1 MDRINADSLR
11 TFIEVA
17 RLEHLGRAS
26 ETLQQDPS
34 TVSRKIARLE
44 QEVGVPLFERIG
56 RSIRL
61 TQAGKRF
68 VGRAERLLSD
78 LREAVA
84 DAEGAVSAE
93 SGEVRVGFLH
103 TVGARWLP
111 ERLAAFLRA
120 HPGVRFILEEGT
132 TAEVASGVL
141 AGDFDVG
148 ILGPPPLNTPD
159 LETVPL
165 FRERVAVVVPLE
177 HRLAG
182 RTSVRLTDIADEPLI
197 LPRSRSGLRRVIDD
211 AFASQGLAPRVA
223 YEGDDFSIVQGCPA
237 SSTLP
242 RRRPGP
248 SARRTTSTESTS
260 LATSHC
266 VPWWTTRAT
275 GVFPSAAGACMRSR
289 SAPPTQASSSRDTSA
304 CTPSASGSSISI
316 CASSTSI
323 AASSV
328 ARRAPRWTRGY
339 RS

>member
-11 TFIEVA
+11 TFLEVA

-26 ETLQQDPS
+26 EALQADPS

-93 SGEVRVGFLH
+93 SGVVRIGFLH

-111 ERLAAFLRA
+111 ERLARFLQA

-141 AGDFDVG
+141 AGDFDLG

-165 FRERVAVVVPLE
+165 FRERVAVVVPLA

-182 RTSVRLTDIADEPLI
+182 RTSAALADLPDEPLI
-197 LPRSRSGLRRVIDD
+197 LPRSRSGLRKVIDD
-211 AFASQGLAPRVA
+211 AFASQGLTTTVA
-223 YEGDDFSIVQGCPA
+223 YEGDDFSIVQGLVEA
-237 SSTLP
+237 GLGITLMP
-242 RRRPGP
+242 MPLPSP
-248 SARRTTSTESTS
+248 SARVTVIPLRDPPIARTMA
-260 LATSHC
+260 L
-266 VPWWTTRAT
+266 VWDRRRILP
-275 GVFPSAAGACMRSR
+275 PAAHLFSR
-289 SAPPTQASSSRDTSA
+289 ELVNEVADPIGPP
-304 CTPSASGSSISI
+304 PG
-316 CASSTSI
+316 
-323 AASSV
+323 
-328 ARRAPRWTRGY
+328 G
-339 RS
+339 

>member
-1 MDRINADSLR
+1 MPTPCGPSSRWHGSNTSAGPPRRSSKIPRRSA
-11 TFIEVA
+11 A
-17 RLEHLGRAS
+17 RSPGSSRRSGFRSSNGSDA
-26 ETLQQDPS
+26 PS
-34 TVSRKIARLE
+34 VSRRPGNGSSGGPGACSATCARRS
-44 QEVGVPLFERIG
+44 PTRRG
-56 RSIRL
+56 RSRRRP
-61 TQAGKRF
+61 AGF
-68 VGRAERLLSD
+68 
-78 LREAVA
+78 
-84 DAEGAVSAE
+84 
-93 SGEVRVGFLH
+93 RVGFRH

-223 YEGDDFSIVQGCPA
+223 YEGDDFSIVQGLVEAGLGITLMPMPLPA
-237 SSTLP
+237 
-242 RRRPGP
+242 P
-248 SARRTTSTESTS
+248 SARVTVIPLRD
-260 LATSHC
+260 
-266 VPWWTTRAT
+266 
-275 GVFPSAAGACMRSR
+275 
-289 SAPPTQASSSRDTSA
+289 PP
-304 CTPSASGSSISI
+304 
-316 CASSTSI
+316 
-323 AASSV
+323 
-328 ARRAPRWTRGY
+328 
-339 RS
+339 